1 LLRWPSCVR
10 IRKKLQDK
18 PMSGY
23 PIELKLSGKTAVVIG
38 LGTVG
43 RRRAAGLLEANA
55 RVIGIDPAAGGL
67 DFESLAGIEVIAE
80 PYQAEHLRGASLA
93 IAAAW
98 PEVNRQVVA
107 DARAVGIWVSSA
119 SEPEAGDFS
128 LPAVWRSGP
137 LVLTVSTSGAS
148 PALAAALRDRAAE
161 AIGPAAA
168 GLASLLAELRPFVL
182 AHVTDPEVRRAIL
195 EDWADPRWLEL
206 WAKQGPDAVRRALL
220 ERVER

>member
-1 LLRWPSCVR
+1 MR
-10 IRKKLQDK
+10 IRKEVQGKL
-18 PMSGY
+18 MTGY
-23 PIELKLSGKTAVVIG
+23 PIELNLSGKTAVVIG

-43 RRRAAGLLEANA
+43 RRKAAGLLAAGA
-55 RVIGIDPAAGGL
+55 RVVGIDPAAGGA
-67 DFESLAGIEVIAE
+67 DPQSLAGIEIVAE
-80 PYQAEHLRGASLA
+80 PYRAEHLRGARLA

-107 DARAVGIWVSSA
+107 DARAQGVWVSSA
-119 SEPEAGDFS
+119 SDPETGDFS

-161 AIGPAAA
+161 ALGPSAA
-168 GLASLLAELRPFVL
+168 GLASLLAELRPVVL
-182 AHVTDPEVRRAIL
+182 ARVTDPEARRAIL

-206 WAKQGPDAVRRALL
+206 WTEHGPDAVRRALL
-220 ERVER
+220 EQIEG